1 MSVGLRDFV
10 HIIMSL
16 SILIM
21 VENHIEFS
29 RVSFSIHYLPKVH
42 SKLRS
47 LHNNTLNIQGKG
59 CAWICMYFYTDSSHK
74 FPLINMIPKLM
85 LKALKSYTYIVVKWV
100 IVVIFPT

>member
-59 CAWICMYFYTDSSHK
+59 CLDMYTDSLYNVS
-74 FPLINMIPKLM
+74 LINKVLKKM
-85 LKALKSYTYIVVKWV
+85 LIDAYMLH
-100 IVVIFPT
+100 

>member
-47 LHNNTLNIQGKG
+47 LHNNTLSIQGKG
-59 CAWICMYFYTDSSHK
+59 FVHGDMYFYTDSSHNI
-74 FPLINMIPKLM
+74 PLITNMIPKLM
-85 LKALKSYTYIVVKWV
+85 KKMVTMKKQYKYW
-100 IVVIFPT
+100 

>member
-59 CAWICMYFYTDSSHK
+59 CAWRYVLLHMYCIGILLH
-74 FPLINMIPKLM
+74 
-85 LKALKSYTYIVVKWV
+85 IV
-100 IVVIFPT
+100 T